1 MRQPIVFGK
10 YLLLERISVGGMAE
24 VFKAKSFGEEGFE
37 KILAIKRILP
47 SMAEDDEFIQM
58 FIDEAKISGQLS
70 HPNIGQIY
78 ELGKIGESHFIAME
92 FVWGKD
98 VLQIQNRFRR
108 LRGKMPLPMAA
119 YVGARV
125 CEGLDYAH
133 RKKDE
138 SGAEMHIIHR
148 DVSPQNVLVSY
159 AGEVKLIDFGI
170 AKARSRSSKTQA
182 GVLKG
187 KFGYMSP
194 EQVRGLPLDHRSDV
208 FAVGTLMYE
217 MTTGERLF
225 TGESDF
231 ATLEKVRN
239 SLVPKPSKVDPR
251 IPPALEAIIMTALKR
266 DPDER
271 YESAA
276 ELQEELTAYLMQ
288 QNPIFTVKTLS
299 TTMTK
304 MFEAERKREE
314 EALRG
319 YLAIRQEDLEALRNS
334 PAARREAAVSLL
346 PKGPPDLEDM
356 LPHDGV
362 EGGPS
367 TQIGAPYAFSEDE
380 AEPIGEDSGEVLTGD
395 DLLEEVED
403 EEERGSTQ
411 IYAEGNSL
419 PAPAAPAQPEQMAAE
434 PTFIFNAESGQL
446 VQLAQQSTVIFG
458 QQGEEGHKA
467 DMPDQGP
474 TVIFDAGLSGAV
486 AGSSALPGDEIS
498 GTMPVAIERG
508 GGSIVKD
515 ILIGVL
521 VALVLILG
529 IVLWKVFS
537 SQRTATPALATVVIS
552 ASPPL
557 PAEVTVDGVPRGSL
571 EPGMPLT
578 IKDLKPETHQVVIKS
593 PNIPPVEQQVVLAP
607 GDVKVLAITLP
618 VPEKSG
624 RLVLKIEP
632 AGAKVFI
639 DGAEI
644 SEQAAQ
650 GPIELRSGVAH
661 EVRVVKEGYRES
673 VQRVELSPGE
683 KLERPVVLEKSA
695 GTKVSKVDQPPPKK
709 VEPAEKVEPKVAKVE
724 KPEPKP
730 KKVAAVEKPEPKKVE
745 KVAAVE
751 KPEPR
756 PKKVE
761 KVEKKKVEKPEKVA
775 KVEKPEP
782 KPKKVREP
790 KEPKEPKVAKVD
802 PGEGEAGMGF
812 LVANTVPWAKV
823 VVDGKD
829 TGKTTP
835 VAPRQKIALKPGR
848 HKVTFVVDGKEFT
861 FPITISAGQI
871 TRLIKKLPVE

>member
-108 LRGKMPLPMAA
+108 LRGKMPLPMSA
-119 YVGARV
+119 YIGARV

-133 RKKDE
+133 RKKDD
-138 SGAEMHIIHR
+138 SGNEMHIIHR

-159 AGEVKLIDFGI
+159 PGEVKLIDFGI

-208 FAVGTLMYE
+208 FAVGTLLYE

-251 IPPALEAIIMTALKR
+251 IPPALEAIIMTALRR

-276 ELQEELTAYLMQ
+276 ELQEELTAFLMQ

-346 PKGPPDLEDM
+346 PKGPPNLEDM
-356 LPHDGV
+356 LGREG

-367 TQIGAPYAFSEDE
+367 TQIGAPYSLSAE
-380 AEPIGEDSGEVLTGD
+380 AERIGEDSGEVLPGD

-411 IYAEGNSL
+411 IYAEGGAL
-419 PAPAAPAQPEQMAAE
+419 PTPAASAQPEQMSAE

-458 QQGEEGHKA
+458 QQGEENGPKT

-486 AGSSALPGDEIS
+486 AGSSALPGDQIS

-537 SQRTATPALATVVIS
+537 SQKAATPALATVVIS

-557 PAEVTVDGVPRGSL
+557 PAEVTVDGVARGSL

-578 IKDLKPETHQVVIKS
+578 IKDLKPETHQVVVRS
-593 PNIPPVEQQVVLAP
+593 PNIPAVEQQVVLAP

-618 VPEKSG
+618 VPDKSG
-624 RLVLKIEP
+624 RLVLKVEP
-632 AGAKVFI
+632 VGAKIFI

-650 GPIELRSGVAH
+650 APIELRSGVAH
-661 EVRVVKEGYRES
+661 EVKVVKDGYRES
-673 VQRVELSPGE
+673 VQRIELQPGE
-683 KLERPVVLEKSA
+683 KLERPVVLEKNGA
-695 GTKVSKVDQPPPKK
+695 RVSKVERPQPKK
-709 VEPAEKVEPKVAKVE
+709 VETPEPVEKPEPKVAKVE

-730 KKVAAVEKPEPKKVE
+730 KKVEKVE
-745 KVAAVE
+745 K
-751 KPEPR
+751 
-756 PKKVE
+756 KKVE

-782 KPKKVREP
+782 KPKKVREPREP

-823 VVDGKD
+823 LVDGKD

-861 FPITISAGQI
+861 FPVTVSAGQI